1 MKIRDIQQGD
11 KEGIQLSP
19 SNGEITTDMSQN
31 PWNHT
36 QLACEK
42 IYRRR
47 DKNGTKCLHE
57 QLKLVNKHGIF

>member
-31 PWNHT
+31 PWNHS

-47 DKNGTKCLHE
+47 DKKWY
-57 QLKLVNKHGIF
+57 